1 MSETNL
7 QPVAAGGRTAPS
19 RVVARAVVARLPG
32 VWLGMLIG
40 LSFIATP
47 VKFQAAGLSL
57 PVALEVGQVTFAL
70 FSLVEW
76 GVAWILV
83 LAMLVAWPLHWRHG
97 ASLLLCLL
105 VVLQGLWLLPQ
116 LDLRVAVIVAGGS
129 VEPSCHHGVYA
140 LVEAVKALLL
150 LVLVVAG
157 DRRDPRRS
165 LPCRAEW
172 HRRPRVTNGP

>member
-1 MSETNL
+1 MSEANL
-7 QPVAAGGRTAPS
+7 KPAAESGSTALS
-19 RVVARAVVARLPG
+19 SAVARALATRLPG

-40 LSFIATP
+40 VSFIATP

-70 FSLVEW
+70 FSLIEW

-129 VEPSCHHGVYA
+129 VEPSYHHGAYA
-140 LVEAVKALLL
+140 LVEVVKALLL

-157 DRRDPRRS
+157 GRRNPQCVHRPALCGDPA
-165 LPCRAEW
+165 AES
-172 HRRPRVTNGP
+172 